1 MPSFYESK
9 TWFGNRILNEPQA
22 SAAIFC
28 AIDTPSLD
36 DAVGLARRLN
46 GVIGG
51 IKLGSEFYTANGPEG
66 VREIT
71 AAAPGQRL
79 FLDLKFHDIANTVAG
94 SVRAA
99 TALSPYMLNVHA
111 SGGAVMLRASAE
123 AAAKEAERLGIERAL
138 VIGVTVLTSL
148 DGDDLA
154 AVGQG
159 LPVADQ
165 ALRLALLSQENGL
178 DGVVCSAHEI
188 AALRARCGPE
198 FTLVVPGI
206 RPSWAETNEQKRIMA
221 PAEALAAGADFLVI
235 GRPITGAPDAAEA
248 ARRVIAE
255 IAGS

>member
-1 MPSFYESK
+1 MNQS
-9 TWFGNRILNEPQA
+9 QA
-22 SAAIFC
+22 SATIFC

-36 DAVGLARRLN
+36 DAVGLARRLK
-46 GVIGG
+46 GIIGG
-51 IKLGSEFYTANGPEG
+51 IKLGGEFYTANGPEG

-71 AAAPGQRL
+71 IAAPTQRL

-111 SGGAVMLRASAE
+111 SGGAVMLRAAAE
-123 AAAKEAERLGIERAL
+123 AAAREAERLGIERAL

-148 DGDDLA
+148 DGDDLE
-154 AVGQG
+154 AVGQR

-188 AALRARCGPE
+188 ATLRARCGPQ

-206 RPSWAETNEQKRIMA
+206 RPSWAATNEQKRVMG
-221 PAEALAAGADFLVI
+221 PAEALAAGADCLVI
-235 GRPITGAPDAAEA
+235 GRPITGARDPAEA
-248 ARRVIAE
+248 ARRIIAE

>member
-1 MPSFYESK
+1 M
-9 TWFGNRILNEPQA
+9 NEPQA

-36 DAVGLARRLN
+36 DAVGLSRRLN

-66 VREIT
+66 VREVT
-71 AAAPGQRL
+71 AATGQRL

-99 TALSPYMLNVHA
+99 TTLSPYMLNVHA
-111 SGGAVMLRASAE
+111 SGGAVMLRAAAE
-123 AAAKEAERLGIERAL
+123 AAAKEAERLGIERPL

-154 AVGQG
+154 AVGQS

-178 DGVVCSAHEI
+178 DGAVCSAHEI

-198 FTLVVPGI
+198 FSLVVPGI

-235 GRPITGAPDAAEA
+235 GRPITGAPDPAEA

>member
-1 MPSFYESK
+1 MNES
-9 TWFGNRILNEPQA
+9 QA

-66 VREIT
+66 VGEIT

-154 AVGQG
+154 AVGQS

-188 AALRARCGPE
+188 VALRARCGPE

-221 PAEALAAGADFLVI
+221 PAEALTAGADFLVI
-235 GRPITGAPDAAEA
+235 GRPITGARDPVEA

>member
-1 MPSFYESK
+1 
-9 TWFGNRILNEPQA
+9 LNEPQA
-22 SAAIFC
+22 NASIFC
-28 AIDTPSLD
+28 AIDTPALD

-66 VREIT
+66 VREISSAT
-71 AAAPGQRL
+71 GQRL

-94 SVRAA
+94 SVRSA
-99 TALSPYMLNVHA
+99 TALAPFMLNVHA
-111 SGGAVMLRASAE
+111 SGGAVMLRAAAD
-123 AAAKEAERLGIERAL
+123 AAAEEAGRLGIERPL

-148 DGDDLA
+148 DGDDLET
-154 AVGQG
+154 VGQTG
-159 LPVADQ
+159 PVADQ
-165 ALRLALLSQENGL
+165 ALRLALLCQENGL

-188 AALRARCGPE
+188 TALRARCGPD

-235 GRPITGAPDAAEA
+235 GRPITGAPDPAEA

>member
-1 MPSFYESK
+1 M
-9 TWFGNRILNEPQA
+9 NEPQA

-71 AAAPGQRL
+71 IAAPTQRL

-111 SGGAVMLRASAE
+111 SGGAVMLRAAAE
-123 AAAKEAERLGIERAL
+123 AAAEEADRLGIERPL

-154 AVGQG
+154 AVGQS

-188 AALRARCGPE
+188 ATLRARCGPE

-221 PAEALAAGADFLVI
+221 PAAALTAGADFLII
-235 GRPITGAPDAAEA
+235 GRPITGAADAAEA

>member
-1 MPSFYESK
+1 MNQS
-9 TWFGNRILNEPQA
+9 QA
-22 SAAIFC
+22 RAAIFC
-28 AIDTPSLD
+28 AIDTPSLA
-36 DAVGLARRLN
+36 DAVALARRLD
-46 GVIGG
+46 GIIGG

-66 VREIT
+66 VRAIT
-71 AAAPGQRL
+71 AAAPNQRL

-99 TALSPYMLNVHA
+99 TALSAYMLNVHA
-111 SGGAVMLRASAE
+111 SGGAAMLRAAAE
-123 AAAKEAERLGIERAL
+123 AAAGEAERGGIERPL

-154 AVGQG
+154 AVGQST
-159 LPVADQ
+159 PVADQ

-188 AALRARCGPE
+188 AALRARLGPD

-206 RPSWAETNEQKRIMA
+206 RPSWAERNEQKRVMG

-235 GRPITGAPDAAEA
+235 GRPITAAADTAEA
-248 ARRVIAE
+248 ARRIVAE
-255 IAGS
+255 IVGS

>member
-1 MPSFYESK
+1 M
-9 TWFGNRILNEPQA
+9 NEPQA
-22 SAAIFC
+22 RAAIFC
-28 AIDTPSLD
+28 AIDTSSLD

-71 AAAPGQRL
+71 IAAPGQRL

-111 SGGAVMLRASAE
+111 SGGAVMLRAAAE
-123 AAAKEAERLGIERAL
+123 AAAGEAARLGIERAL

-154 AVGQG
+154 AVGQR

-188 AALRARCGPE
+188 VALRARCGPE

-206 RPSWAETNEQKRIMA
+206 RPSWAATNEQKRIMA

-235 GRPITGAPDAAEA
+235 GRPITAAPDPAEA
-248 ARRVIAE
+248 ARRIVAE